1 MISYPSRAEA
11 QKLSSRS
18 YNLSL
23 FQISRKSNSADNYDY
38 HKQQII
44 AQVTSKIFSVKI
56 I

>member
-23 FQISRKSNSADNYDY
+23 YQISRKSNSANNHGY
-38 HKQQII
+38 HKQQIM
-44 AQVTSKIFSVKI
+44 AQVTSKIFSVEI
-56 I
+56 G